1 MARAQGDRERARAL
15 HLWGADAEAQL
26 AVYVEILRH
35 WQKTINLIAPSTLD
49 QIWMRHVADCA
60 QLVPLAGAAQV
71 WLDFG
76 SGAGLPGVVAAIL
89 RANNAQAVTH
99 LVESDQRKCGF
110 LRHVSRET
118 GVNLVV
124 HNLRIEEFLKNPPDS
139 VDVVSARALAP
150 LDRLLAFSQQ
160 FLLKGACGLFLKG
173 QDVDAE
179 LTRTAIDSR
188 FTIEKVPSL
197 TLSEARILKIRAKQG
212 V

>member
-1 MARAQGDRERARAL
+1 MAQARGDREQAQVLR
-15 HLWGADAEAQL
+15 LWTADAEARL
-26 AVYVEILRH
+26 AAYVDVLRH
-35 WQKTINLIAPSTLD
+35 WQKTINLVAPSTLEH
-49 QIWMRHVADCA
+49 IWMRHIADSA
-60 QLVPLAGAAQV
+60 QLVPLAGDAQV
-71 WLDFG
+71 WLDLG

-89 RANNAQAVTH
+89 RAANLQAVTH

-124 HNLRIEEFLKNPPDS
+124 HNLRIEEFLKNPPDL

-150 LDRLLAFSQQ
+150 LDKLLAFSQQ

-197 TLSEARILKIRAKQG
+197 TLSEARILKINVKQG